1 MSIFTVVSRN
11 ILRRPLRS
19 VPVFLGMAALSGT
32 LFALTTLYFSVERGV
47 EKGRTRLGAD
57 AMAVPLMRHEETA
70 AILISGEPSEF
81 YMPGD
86 FKERLSAMKGVSRAS
101 AQLFIISAPLA
112 CCAVSDTMLI
122 GFEPGSDFT
131 ISPWLKERLQRELSP
146 EEVIIGSSIRAEPG
160 GRTMF
165 YGKEFTIAGKLEPT
179 GMKFLDGSVFIPM
192 EGARQ
197 MIAQSGEK
205 ALKTLGIR
213 PDEISAVL
221 LKFDENASHEETA
234 ARIEYAMPQLKVVLS
249 SDVLKSARRNLAVP
263 LKAAMAGAVIQWAVS
278 LFLIGVFYRLS
289 IGQRVKEIGLLKA
302 MGAKGRDVRNIFLY
316 EVILLSAGG
325 GVTGAVFGAVL
336 IESFENLLRVF
347 FDAPLLLPSF
357 GLGLALAAL
366 VVAFTVISGLA
377 ATLLP
382 VLKTAGKSPYDAIR
396 QGE

>member
-1 MSIFTVVSRN
+1 M
-11 ILRRPLRS
+11 
-19 VPVFLGMAALSGT
+19 PVFLGMAALSGT
-32 LFALTTLYFSVERGV
+32 LFALTTLYFSAGRGI
-47 EKGRTRLGAD
+47 EKGMARLGAD
-57 AMAVPLMRHEETA
+57 AMAVPAMRQEETTG
-70 AILISGEPSEF
+70 ILISGEPSEF
-81 YMPGD
+81 YMPLD
-86 FKERLSAMKGVSRAS
+86 FKERLAAVKGVYRAS

-122 GFEPGSDFT
+122 GFEPETDFT
-131 ISPWLKERLQRELSP
+131 VSPWLKERLRRGLSP
-146 EEVIIGSSIRAEPG
+146 EEVIIGPNILSEPG

-165 YGKEFTIAGKLEPT
+165 YGKEYRIAGKLEPT

-192 EGARQ
+192 EGARR
-197 MIAQSGEK
+197 MIAESGEK
-205 ALKTLGIR
+205 ALKPLKIR

-234 ARIEYAMPQLKVVLS
+234 ARIEYAMPELKVVLS
-249 SDVLKSARRNLAVP
+249 SDVLRTARRNLAVP
-263 LKAAMAGAVIQWAVS
+263 LKAAMAGAVVEWAVS

-302 MGAKGRDVRNIFLY
+302 MGAKNRDVRNIFLY

-325 GVTGAVFGAVL
+325 GVTGAVAGAVL
-336 IESFENLLRVF
+336 IESFENLIRVF

-357 GLGLALAAL
+357 GLGLALAVV

-377 ATLLP
+377 VTLLP
-382 VLKTAGKSPYDAIR
+382 VIRMAGKPPYDAVR